1 MTKQEN
7 KNSAKKKL
15 IPAVAMLTTS
25 AVMLSTSTYAW
36 FTMSREVEV
45 TGLNMTATVPEDIQI
60 SLGTI
65 GTAPNAAETNA
76 NGKSLANSSG
86 VLVCADGKTSAS
98 DGNVKAPTN
107 IWDWSN
113 TADISAYYNFG
124 KMIPA
129 SSTTGENIYFTP
141 DASGVG
147 KTVDGQA
154 VYYEAALSNVAK
166 EDASTDNTTDNNNYR
181 TSLYAYTSEKSSG
194 DKTTKTFTDY
204 KQSSAWN
211 VTNDDGYYIDI
222 PVWIRSSATTD
233 INLKVDGYVLP
244 KTGTKLVSTADVE
257 LYKAVRVAILNGD
270 DVVQGISGTAVGK
283 PVQANNIINLLDA
296 WNKSEG
302 ISGTDSN
309 KYDSIVG
316 VANPYNSNLNG
327 IIDSNLYNTR
337 NNIAG
342 NVFYA
347 VKGLGTQ
354 KQNNAGVNY
363 YPGEYDT
370 YNAYNSNASDANS
383 VATLTPPSEGQEYGT
398 AKKIIIR
405 VWLDGEDEQCWN
417 QNAGQD
423 WAISLKFSKIDNS
436 TT

>member
-65 GTAPNAAETNA
+65 GNAPDSAETNE

-86 VLVCADGKTSAS
+86 VLVYADGKTSAS

-154 VYYEAALSNVAK
+154 VYYAAALSNAAQT
-166 EDASTDNTTDNNNYR
+166 DTSTDETTGNNNYR
-181 TSLYAYTSEKSSG
+181 TSLYAYTSEEADG
-194 DKTTKTFTDY
+194 DKTTKTFTGY

-244 KTGTKLVSTADVE
+244 KTGTTLVSTADVE

-270 DVVQGISGTAVGK
+270 NVAQGASGTDVGK

-296 WNKSEG
+296 WDTSKGKNA
-302 ISGTDSN
+302 DDPN

-316 VANPYNSNLNG
+316 FANPYSSSLNG
-327 IIDSNLYNTR
+327 IIDSKLYNTR
-337 NNIAG
+337 NSISENT
-342 NVFYA
+342 FYA
-347 VKGLGTQ
+347 VSGLGT
-354 KQNNAGVNY
+354 KKTNNAGVDY
-363 YPGEYDT
+363 YPGKYDT
-370 YNAYNSNASDANS
+370 YNAYNSATSDSNS
-383 VATLTPPSEGQEYGT
+383 VATLTPPSAGQEYGT

-423 WAISLKFSKIDNS
+423 WSISLKFSKIES
-436 TT
+436 GT